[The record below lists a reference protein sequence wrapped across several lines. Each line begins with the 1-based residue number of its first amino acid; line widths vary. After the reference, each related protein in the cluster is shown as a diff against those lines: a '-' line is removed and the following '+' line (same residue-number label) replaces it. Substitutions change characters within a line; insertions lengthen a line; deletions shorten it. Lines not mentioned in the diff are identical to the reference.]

1 MANKV
6 EESAS
11 VGSFSRRDRAVIAA
25 AALSILIV
33 QMDWFALDL
42 MLPVIAR
49 DFGTSSTDL
58 QWLISGYMLAIGALM
73 IVGGRTA
80 DVHGRRRVI
89 VIGLIVFAVMSV
101 VCSAAQN
108 APWLVGARVVQ
119 GTGAAL
125 IFPVSV
131 AVVTS
136 YFRDARQGP
145 AVGTVLAFSSI
156 GTALGPFV
164 GGVFAEHVSWR
175 AVFLLNVP
183 VCLAATLLVL
193 RFVPESRDEQATR
206 RLDLPGAATVA
217 LGLACLM
224 LAVDQGPGW
233 GWASAPTLA
242 TFALGVAFLVLF
254 VAVER
259 RAPEPL
265 IELSLFRNVKFDVIT
280 LAGSLSNVV
289 YCLIAVLSALYLQQ
303 ARGLTPTQAG
313 VIFLALSCGVGAASY
328 RAGHLAL
335 RWHAETLMACGML
348 TSGAGLLAL
357 TWVRPL
363 GWYAVVFVICG
374 VGIGLGWAL
383 TNVATQA
390 HVPAERTGA
399 ASGLVLTS
407 LVLFGAV
414 SVTIAATVLEAVSG
428 SPATAAADG
437 PAIEAVLRGTSVLA
451 FLGAFGLFAIC
462 RPRLRAHAVAVEDA
476 A

>member
-1 MANKV
+1 M
-6 EESAS
+6 
-11 VGSFSRRDRAVIAA
+11 
-25 AALSILIV
+25 
-33 QMDWFALDL
+33 
-42 MLPVIAR
+42 
-49 DFGTSSTDL
+49 
-58 QWLISGYMLAIGALM
+58 
-73 IVGGRTA
+73 
-80 DVHGRRRVI
+80 
-89 VIGLIVFAVMSV
+89 
-101 VCSAAQN
+101 
-108 APWLVGARVVQ
+108 
-119 GTGAAL
+119 
-125 IFPVSV
+125 
-131 AVVTS
+131 
-136 YFRDARQGP
+136 
-145 AVGTVLAFSSI
+145 
-156 GTALGPFV
+156 
-164 GGVFAEHVSWR
+164 
-175 AVFLLNVP
+175 
-183 VCLAATLLVL
+183 
-193 RFVPESRDEQATR
+193 
-206 RLDLPGAATVA
+206 
-217 LGLACLM
+217 
-224 LAVDQGPGW
+224 
-233 GWASAPTLA
+233 
-242 TFALGVAFLVLF
+242 LF

-428 SPATAAADG
+428 SPPPRPPTAPPSRPSCAARPYWPSSAPSDSSPSAAHGCGRTPWQWRTPPDG
-437 PAIEAVLRGTSVLA
+437 WPGGGRPPGPVTVRRTPAAVSRRRPAACGRFRPPRRGSSGCLCPRWGR
-451 FLGAFGLFAIC
+451 GASPPS
-462 RPRLRAHAVAVEDA
+462 R
-476 A
+476 